1 MPENHIESNIAFHLQ
16 IFSKNVID
24 KNILQIRRRKKFC
37 LLSLSFQEVS
47 HEYFP
52 EIKGWENKIK

>member
-16 IFSKNVID
+16 IFS

-47 HEYFP
+47 NEYFP